1 MLAKRKNRNKPGDGK
16 EEAKMRFGGVQK
28 TSFIDYP
35 GEISAVLFTQGC
47 NYNCAYCHNADL
59 IPFKDNADESERVIA
74 DLVSRKKNVRAVTIT
89 GGEPTLQRDLPQFMK
104 RLKDEGFKVKLDTN
118 GSNPDS
124 LKMILSKGLADYVA
138 MDAKTSLKR
147 YPELAFVGVS
157 ERVQAASRIIMDS
170 GAEYEFRTTAFPPLV
185 GENEMQDISQWL
197 DGAENYYLQQFNPA
211 YTNNPEAKFI
221 APYPVKTLSR
231 LLEIIRPSVKNASLR
246 GVDVPTPVEKCS
258 C

>member
-1 MLAKRKNRNKPGDGK
+1 MQ
-16 EEAKMRFGGVQK
+16 FGGVQK

-47 NYNCAYCHNADL
+47 NYSCAYCHNADL
-59 IPFKDNADESERVIA
+59 IAFKESADESERVIA
-74 DLVSRKKNVRAVTIT
+74 DLLTRKKNVDAVTIT
-89 GGEPTLQRDLPQFMK
+89 GGEPTVQRDLPQFMK

-124 LKMILSKGLADYVA
+124 VKMILSKGLADYMA

-147 YPELAFVGVS
+147 YPELAFTGVS
-157 ERVQAASRIIMDS
+157 ERVQATSRIIMDS
-170 GAEYEFRTTAFPPLV
+170 GVDYEFRTTAFPPLV
-185 GENEMQDISQWL
+185 GESEMEDMAQWL
-197 DGAENYYLQQFNPA
+197 SGAENYFLQQFNPGH
-211 YTNNPEAKFI
+211 TNHPSAKLI
-221 APYPVKTLSR
+221 APYSVKTLSR
-231 LLEIIRPSVKNASLR
+231 LLDIIRPRVKNASLR